1 MAYLTAWDASN
12 KLYKRGSSDYPWCA
26 GPRGHSRAQ
35 AHVVLSWWKEVDGRD
50 PSPLPAVC
58 PRLLSAG
65 TPLGDYTVP
74 PRSKSQYWN
83 NHKDKHLPLKRA
95 RVFSPQAVVPQFF
108 EEGGGGGCV
117 FEAVCQ
123 PVLITSEPTRGQKV
137 CSLSATSE
145 AACMHTHSFF
155 AVSRRKEKARAQST
169 WTQRPSA
176 LINYRE
182 SGAIDVR
189 ITFRSVTASSFS
201 SVVSCI
207 LIPGQTDW
215 RRGSGWRVT
224 AQ

>member
-108 EEGGGGGCV
+108 EEGGVGRLRV
-117 FEAVCQ
+117 WSRMPASAHHVRTNKRPESLFFEC
-123 PVLITSEPTRGQKV
+123 
-137 CSLSATSE
+137 
-145 AACMHTHSFF
+145 
-155 AVSRRKEKARAQST
+155 
-169 WTQRPSA
+169 
-176 LINYRE
+176 N
-182 SGAIDVR
+182 
-189 ITFRSVTASSFS
+189 FRSCLYAHTL
-201 SVVSCI
+201 I
-207 LIPGQTDW
+207 LCCVKT
-215 RRGSGWRVT
+215 
-224 AQ
+224 